1 MITHT
6 ILLAGGKGTRML
18 SKKAKVLQTLAG
30 KSFLEHILSSADAIS
45 DKVSIV
51 VGFDKHAV
59 EKKAATTFKKAKI
72 YEQKDQIG
80 TADAVKTV
88 IEFVDENEKVLILYG
103 DVPLIRKNTLKKLFS
118 LNDSL
123 SILTA
128 NVSDP
133 AGYGR
138 VLKDSNGLV
147 EEIIEEKDTND
158 QQKNIKEIFTGV
170 MAVNGKILKELIPLI
185 SNNNAS
191 REYYLTD
198 LIGIANSNGF
208 KIETLSVSWEETL
221 GANTRF
227 EQEKLEQTYRKMKNE
242 ELLKNGIT
250 LIDKNRVDVRGDLQA
265 GVDCTIDV
273 NVIFEGKVELGNNV
287 SIGANTIISNTKI
300 GDNSEIL
307 PFSHIDSSQI
317 GKDCFIGPYARLRE
331 GSEIADGA
339 RIGNFVETKKAKIG
353 QSTKANH
360 FTYLGDAEIG
370 NDVNIG
376 AGTITCNYD
385 GKNKNKTEIG
395 DGSFIGTNSSLVAP
409 VSIGKN
415 AYVGAGSTITKDVPD
430 SSLGISRSKQKN
442 VKDWSK
448 NKK

>member
-30 KSFLEHILSSADAIS
+30 KSFLEHILSSAGAIS

-51 VGFDKHAV
+51 VGFDKYAV
-59 EKKAATTFKKAKI
+59 EKEAAKISKKAKI
-72 YEQKDQIG
+72 FVQKDQIG

-103 DVPLIRKNTLKKLFS
+103 DVPLIRKSTLKKLFS

-128 NVSDP
+128 NVPDP
-133 AGYGR
+133 TGYGR
-138 VLKDSNGLV
+138 VLKNSSGLV
-147 EEIIEEKDTND
+147 KQIVEEKDTNAE
-158 QQKNIKEIFTGV
+158 QKNIKEIFTGV
-170 MAVNGKILKELIPLI
+170 MAIKGKILRELIPLI
-185 SNNNAS
+185 NNNNAS
-191 REYYLTD
+191 KEYYLTD
-198 LIGIANSNGF
+198 LIGIANTNGF
-208 KIETLSVSWEETL
+208 KIETLNVSWEETL
-221 GANTRF
+221 GANTRP

-242 ELLKNGIT
+242 ELLQNGIT

-265 GVDCTIDV
+265 GSDCTIDI

-287 SIGANTIISNTKI
+287 KIGANAIITNTKI

-395 DGSFIGTNSSLVAP
+395 DGSFIGTNSSLIAP
-409 VSIGKN
+409 VTIGKN

-430 SSLGISRSKQKN
+430 SSLGISRAKQKN
-442 VKDWSK
+442 IKDWSK
-448 NKK
+448 NNK

>member
-1 MITHT
+1 
-6 ILLAGGKGTRML
+6 ML

-30 KSFLEHILSSADAIS
+30 KTFLEHILSSADAIS

-59 EKKAATTFKKAKI
+59 EKKAATILKKAKI

-128 NVSDP
+128 NVSNP
-133 AGYGR
+133 TGYGR

-147 EEIIEEKDTND
+147 QEIIEEKDTND
-158 QQKNIKEIFTGV
+158 EQKNIKEIFTGV
-170 MAVNGKILKELIPLI
+170 MAVNGKILRELIPLI
-185 SNNNAS
+185 NNNNAS
-191 REYYLTD
+191 KEYYLTD
-198 LIGIANSNGF
+198 LIGIANGNGF
-208 KIETLSVSWEETL
+208 KIETLSE
-221 GANTRF
+221 
-227 EQEKLEQTYRKMKNE
+227 
-242 ELLKNGIT
+242 
-250 LIDKNRVDVRGDLQA
+250 A

-339 RIGNFVETKKAKIG
+339 RIGNFVETKKTKIG

-360 FTYLGDAEIG
+360 FTYLGDTEIG

-395 DGSFIGTNSSLVAP
+395 DGSFIGTNASLIAP

>member
-18 SKKAKVLQTLAG
+18 SKRAKVLQTLAG
-30 KSFLEHILSSADAIS
+30 KTFLEHILSSTKAIS

-59 EKKAATTFKKAKI
+59 EKEAVTILKKAKI
-72 YEQKDQIG
+72 YEQIDQIG

-88 IEFVDENEKVLILYG
+88 LEFIDENEKVLILYG
-103 DVPLIRKNTLKKLFS
+103 DVPLIKKNTLKKLSS

-133 AGYGR
+133 TGYGR
-138 VLKDSNGLV
+138 VLKGSNDFV
-147 EEIIEEKDTND
+147 EEIIEEKDTNA

-170 MAVNGKILKELIPLI
+170 MAIKGKILKELIPLI
-185 SNNNAS
+185 NNNNAS
-191 REYYLTD
+191 KEYYLTD
-198 LIGIANSNGF
+198 LIGIASSNGF
-208 KIETLSVSWEETL
+208 KIKTLSVSWEETL
-221 GANTRF
+221 GANTRS

-265 GVDCTIDV
+265 GKDCAIDI
-273 NVIFEGKVELGNNV
+273 NVIFEGKVVLGNNV
-287 SIGANTIISNTKI
+287 KIGANAIISNTKI

-331 GSEIADGA
+331 GSEIADGV

-360 FTYLGDAEIG
+360 LTYLGDAEIG

-395 DGSFIGTNSSLVAP
+395 DGSFIGTNSSLIAP
-409 VSIGKN
+409 ITIGTN

-430 SSLGISRSKQKN
+430 SSLGISRSKQRN
-442 VKDWSK
+442 IKDWSK